1 MRVWENGA
9 PDQELPN
16 DMGFYVNFLYIEH
29 VIEIF
34 DHPVTYCN
42 KMLLTGKQTPQVGVG
57 GKCWDFFLKKL

>member
-1 MRVWENGA
+1 
-9 PDQELPN
+9 
-16 DMGFYVNFLYIEH
+16 MGFYVNFLYIEH